1 MERIGVLGGM
11 GPSATVDFMEKI
23 IQLTPASCDQ
33 EHLPVV
39 VANLPQVPDRSRA
52 ILGVGED
59 PLPALL
65 DGIDVLNKANVGV
78 IAIPCNSSHH
88 WYEQMAARSHCDV
101 IHIAQACVAA
111 VPATRNAKVAIFATR
126 GAIASGFYQAYLNKR
141 GIDFFIPDASHGQ
154 VEIDECIR
162 SIKASEMAE
171 GARSL
176 GLALAK
182 MKQQGVSAVIMGC
195 TEIPIAARYLGG
207 SDLTLIDSTMELA
220 RATVNYALS
229 KGWNKVPCI
238 S

>member
-1 MERIGVLGGM
+1 MQRIGVLGGM

-52 ILGVGED
+52 ILGVGAD

-65 DGIDVLNKANVGV
+65 DGIDVLNKADVGV

-88 WYEQMAARSHCDV
+88 WYAQMAEHSNCEV

-111 VPATRNAKVAIFATR
+111 VPEAKNTKVAIFATR
-126 GAIASGFYQAYLNKR
+126 GAIASGFYQAYLQKR
-141 GIDFFIPDASHGQ
+141 GIEYFIPDATNGQ

-162 SIKASEMAE
+162 SIKASEMAA
-171 GARSL
+171 GAICL
-176 GLALAK
+176 GQALAK
-182 MKQQGVSAVIMGC
+182 MKEQGVSAVIMGC
-195 TEIPIAARYLGG
+195 TEIPIAARHLGG
-207 SDLTLIDSTMELA
+207 SDLVLIDSTLELA
-220 RATVNYALS
+220 RATVSYALS
-229 KGWNKVPCI
+229 KGWNKAPCI

>member
-1 MERIGVLGGM
+1 MKRIGVLGGM

-52 ILGVGED
+52 ILGMGDD

-101 IHIAQACVAA
+101 IHIANACVAA
-111 VPATRNAKVAIFATR
+111 VPANPNTKVAIFATR
-126 GAIASGFYQAYLNKR
+126 GAIVSGFYQSSLNKR
-141 GIDFFIPDASHGQ
+141 GIDFFIPDANTGQ
-154 VEIDECIR
+154 AEIDACIR

-171 GARSL
+171 GARCL
-176 GLALAK
+176 GLALSK

-195 TEIPIAARYLGG
+195 TEIPIAARHLGG
-207 SDLTLIDSTMELA
+207 ADLALIDSTLELA